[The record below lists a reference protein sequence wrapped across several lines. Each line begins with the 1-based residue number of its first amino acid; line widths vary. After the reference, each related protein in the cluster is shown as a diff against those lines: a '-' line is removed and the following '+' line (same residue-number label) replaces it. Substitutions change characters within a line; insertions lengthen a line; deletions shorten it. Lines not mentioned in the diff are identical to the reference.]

1 MDSNE
6 ISELKRLHFENVIW
20 IVFAGLCVLNILGDN
35 DEIFYIERNDV
46 SYKNEANTIFELT
59 LTMTFFIYLY
69 FFNRN
74 FKQLN
79 KASSDKKALY
89 EVKVL
94 GSIFLI
100 SGIICLIYFQKRQT
114 SFEGSPALR
123 NKRISLVLLLFKFTI
138 LLY

>member
-59 LTMTFFIYLY
+59 LTMTFFIY
-69 FFNRN
+69 
-74 FKQLN
+74 
-79 KASSDKKALY
+79 
-89 EVKVL
+89 
-94 GSIFLI
+94 IFLI
-100 SGIICLIYFQKRQT
+100 VILNSLIKQ
-114 SFEGSPALR
+114 
-123 NKRISLVLLLFKFTI
+123 VLIKSHYMRLK
-138 LLY
+138 Y

>member
-35 DEIFYIERNDV
+35 
-46 SYKNEANTIFELT
+46 ELT

-100 SGIICLIYFQKRQT
+100 SGIICLIYFQKKQKN
-114 SFEGSPALR
+114 FAGSPAL
-123 NKRISLVLLLFKFTI
+123 
-138 LLY
+138 

>member
-69 FFNRN
+69 FLIVILNSLI
-74 FKQLN
+74 KQ
-79 KASSDKKALY
+79 
-89 EVKVL
+89 VL
-94 GSIFLI
+94 IRRHYMKLK
-100 SGIICLIYFQKRQT
+100 Y
-114 SFEGSPALR
+114 
-123 NKRISLVLLLFKFTI
+123 
-138 LLY
+138 

>member
-20 IVFAGLCVLNILGDN
+20 IVFAGLCILNILGDN

-69 FFNRN
+69 FLIVILNSLI
-74 FKQLN
+74 KQ
-79 KASSDKKALY
+79 
-89 EVKVL
+89 VL
-94 GSIFLI
+94 IKSHYMRLK
-100 SGIICLIYFQKRQT
+100 Y
-114 SFEGSPALR
+114 
-123 NKRISLVLLLFKFTI
+123 
-138 LLY
+138 

>member
-20 IVFAGLCVLNILGDN
+20 IVFAGLCILNILGDN

-69 FFNRN
+69 LTSIV
-74 FKQLN
+74 FKDVYN
-79 KASSDKKALY
+79 
-89 EVKVL
+89 
-94 GSIFLI
+94 
-100 SGIICLIYFQKRQT
+100 
-114 SFEGSPALR
+114 LR
-123 NKRISLVLLLFKFTI
+123 G
-138 LLY
+138 

>member
-59 LTMTFFIYLY
+59 LTMTFLFIY
-69 FFNRN
+69 
-74 FKQLN
+74 
-79 KASSDKKALY
+79 
-89 EVKVL
+89 
-94 GSIFLI
+94 IFLI
-100 SGIICLIYFQKRQT
+100 VILNSLIKQ
-114 SFEGSPALR
+114 
-123 NKRISLVLLLFKFTI
+123 VLIRRHYMKLK
-138 LLY
+138 Y

>member
-20 IVFAGLCVLNILGDN
+20 IVFAGLCILNILGDN
-35 DEIFYIERNDV
+35 DEIFYIERKDV

-74 FKQLN
+74 FKQFN
-79 KASSDKKALY
+79 KASSDKKSLY

-100 SGIICLIYFQKRQT
+100 SGIICLIYFQKKQKNFT
-114 SFEGSPALR
+114 GSPAL
-123 NKRISLVLLLFKFTI
+123 
-138 LLY
+138 

>member
-59 LTMTFFIYLY
+59 LTMIFFIYLY

-100 SGIICLIYFQKRQT
+100 SGIICLIYFQKKQKN
-114 SFEGSPALR
+114 FAGSPAL
-123 NKRISLVLLLFKFTI
+123 
-138 LLY
+138 

>member
-20 IVFAGLCVLNILGDN
+20 IVFAGLCILNILGDN

-46 SYKNEANTIFELT
+46 SYKTIFELT

-74 FKQLN
+74 FKQFN
-79 KASSDKKALY
+79 KASSDKKSLY

-100 SGIICLIYFQKRQT
+100 SGVICLIYFQKKQKNFT
-114 SFEGSPALR
+114 GSPAL
-123 NKRISLVLLLFKFTI
+123 
-138 LLY
+138 